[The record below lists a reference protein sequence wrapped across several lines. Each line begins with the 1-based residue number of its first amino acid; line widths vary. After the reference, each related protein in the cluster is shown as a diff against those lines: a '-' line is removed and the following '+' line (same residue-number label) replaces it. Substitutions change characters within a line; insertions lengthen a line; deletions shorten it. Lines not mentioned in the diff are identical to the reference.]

1 MQTSICN
8 KKSVPTIIS
17 FC

>member
-1 MQTSICN
+1 MQTSTCN

>member
-17 FC
+17 CC